1 MGTSAKLTKRVRSP
15 LDRVRMKDSERTAA
29 QVSLE
34 QGERIAS
41 FIVDATAAIGFV
53 LRVVERGVRALTR
66 AKTLN

>member
-1 MGTSAKLTKRVRSP
+1 MT
-15 LDRVRMKDSERTAA
+15 DSERTAA

-41 FIVDATAAIGFV
+41 FIVDAMAAIGFV
-53 LRVVERGVRALTR
+53 LRAVERGVRALTR